1 MYKFDKQGL
10 TFVKVS
16 WPNHLW
22 KYVMAVTLT
31 VIFWYI
37 IAPLERKMIISN
49 EVKVIIAK
57 QNEFSEEKLVKLIS
71 SLHFPFPHIVMAQAM
86 HETNFF
92 TSSIFR
98 ENNNLFGMKMA
109 TVRITTSKDVN
120 REHAVYDTWMDSVY
134 DRAFYSATYL
144 SNVKTEDEYYSF
156 LGQFYAEDPEYV
168 NKLKQIIASK
178 QLKERFK

>member
-1 MYKFDKQGL
+1 
-10 TFVKVS
+10 
-16 WPNHLW
+16 
-22 KYVMAVTLT
+22 
-31 VIFWYI
+31 
-37 IAPLERKMIISN
+37 
-49 EVKVIIAK
+49 
-57 QNEFSEEKLVKLIS
+57 
-71 SLHFPFPHIVMAQAM
+71 
-86 HETNFF
+86 
-92 TSSIFR
+92 
-98 ENNNLFGMKMA
+98 MKMA

>member
-16 WPNHLW
+16 WPHHLW
-22 KYVMAVTLT
+22 KYVMAIAIAVM
-31 VIFWYI
+31 FWYI
-37 IAPLERKMIISN
+37 VAPLERKMIIAN
-49 EVKVIIAK
+49 EVKVIVAK

-71 SLHFPFPHIVMAQAM
+71 SLHFPFPHVVMAQAM
-86 HETNFF
+86 LETNNFS
-92 TSSIFR
+92 SSIFK

-109 TVRITTSKDVN
+109 TVRITTCKNVN

-156 LGQFYAEDPEYV
+156 LAQFYAEDSQYV
-168 NKLKQIIASK
+168 DKLKKIIASE
-178 QLKERFK
+178 QLKARFE